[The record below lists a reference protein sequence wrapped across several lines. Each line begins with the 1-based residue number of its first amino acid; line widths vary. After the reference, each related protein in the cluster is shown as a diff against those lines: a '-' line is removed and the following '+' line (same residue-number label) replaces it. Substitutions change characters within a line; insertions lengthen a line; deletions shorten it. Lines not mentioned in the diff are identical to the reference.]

1 MGSVANVR
9 PGRRAACTR
18 EDALQLA
25 IQRLSACERVDVQA
39 LARELGVARA
49 TMHRWFQTRDGLLGE
64 ALATLAEAR
73 LHAIRRE
80 TKGSGAKALL
90 ECFDRFNRELSQSD
104 ALGFLLA
111 QEQERALRILTSSGG
126 MVQPRMVAAVQRI
139 LEEETRRG
147 KFAPLTE
154 PGVLAYALIRLGEA
168 FLYNDAVVGIRR
180 DTDRLREVEGALLG
194 LHAT

>member
-1 MGSVANVR
+1 MQVAGWSVMAVLAKAVIAHGDAGQMETRAARPQTSTSDYASPMTAVANVR

-25 IQRLSACERVDVQA
+25 IQRLRACERVDVQA

-64 ALATLAEAR
+64 ALATFAETR
-73 LHAIRRE
+73 LQAIRQE

-104 ALGFLLA
+104 ALSFLLA
-111 QEQERALRILTSSGG
+111 QEQERA
-126 MVQPRMVAAVQRI
+126 
-139 LEEETRRG
+139 
-147 KFAPLTE
+147 
-154 PGVLAYALIRLGEA
+154 
-168 FLYNDAVVGIRR
+168 
-180 DTDRLREVEGALLG
+180 
-194 LHAT
+194 